1 MIGFQCLRIVQCK
14 HREEWLIDFS
24 ACFEKKYEKTPN
36 IGKKLAVLIFFYVG
50 RKNWNILSQIL
61 GIHKKLPTQNCSTK
75 LSGRQNPITN
85 VTSLSYVWC
94 TPFWILKTAKGKKHD
109 SKMHSCMVFLLLQ
122 KYESHNHNELLTSML
137 RAHYIANLEWVCRV
151 YSLFYDIWDDKI
163 LHQSYYC
170 GLTYWSI
177 QKLYNCKKK
186 WVTCKE

>member
-1 MIGFQCLRIVQCK
+1 MFWKEIWKDSKYWQKIGC
-14 HREEWLIDFS
+14 
-24 ACFEKKYEKTPN
+24 AN
-36 IGKKLAVLIFFYVG
+36 IFYVG

-61 GIHKKLPTQNCSTK
+61 GIYKKLPTQNCSTK

-94 TPFWILKTAKGKKHD
+94 TPLWILKTAKGKKHD

-151 YSLFYDIWDDKI
+151 YSLFYEIWDDKI
-163 LHQSYYC
+163 LHQSYNC

-177 QKLYNCKKK
+177 QKL
-186 WVTCKE
+186 

>member
-14 HREEWLIDFS
+14 HREAWLIDFS

-61 GIHKKLPTQNCSTK
+61 GIYKKLPTQNCSTK

-94 TPFWILKTAKGKKHD
+94 TPFWILKTAKGKNTIPKCTRAWF
-109 SKMHSCMVFLLLQ
+109 SCCCKNTKVIIITSCLRQCYVRTTLPIWNGFAGFTHFFMIFEMT
-122 KYESHNHNELLTSML
+122 KYC
-137 RAHYIANLEWVCRV
+137 INLITAVWLIGA
-151 YSLFYDIWDDKI
+151 YK
-163 LHQSYYC
+163 
-170 GLTYWSI
+170 
-177 QKLYNCKKK
+177 NCKTVKK
-186 WVTCKE
+186 MGHL